1 MKLVAFL
8 QPGLRG
14 STKTPFPPHDKGDSC
29 RDFLINKVFS
39 VSLFAGL
46 RSVGT

>member
-1 MKLVAFL
+1 MKLAAFL

-14 STKTPFPPHDKGDSC
+14 NTKTLFPSHDKDDC

-39 VSLFAGL
+39 VNVLLGL
-46 RSVGT
+46 RSLGT